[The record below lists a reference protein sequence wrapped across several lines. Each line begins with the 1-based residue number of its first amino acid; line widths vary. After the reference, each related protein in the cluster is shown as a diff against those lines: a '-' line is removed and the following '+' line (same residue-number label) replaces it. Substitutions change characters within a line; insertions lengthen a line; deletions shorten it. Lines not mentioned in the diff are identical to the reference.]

1 MDIEYDFD
9 VIVVGAGIAGITAA
23 YLLTKDGHEVLL
35 AERGNEPG
43 EESLRRGFLFA
54 CDG

>member
-9 VIVVGAGIAGITAA
+9 VIVVGAGIAGLTTA
-23 YLLTKDGHEVLL
+23 YLLAKDGHEVLL

-43 EESLRRGFLFA
+43 RRTFPAEFSIRV
-54 CDG
+54 